1 MARLPRTSA
10 CSRADAETRRQAR
23 REERRAAWS
32 GGGGGGDD
40 CGRFHVDDKV
50 QELDRTR
57 FMVKQTAGT
66 CKAGGWSR
74 ASEVNC
80 YSISDI
86 TPAPISLVSEV

>member
-10 CSRADAETRRQAR
+10 CSRADAETRRQAK
-23 REERRAAWS
+23 EKK
-32 GGGGGGDD
+32 GGDD

-86 TPAPISLVSEV
+86 TPAPISLVSEIQLVV